1 MSQSVLLLT
10 LLGNKG
16 AELAEDLENVES
28 YYFLFIEQCI
38 IRSFTL
44 WDTKFYSWADLYRR
58 RILEFTWNEKKIKKD
73 SLLVTSSTFFGSQF
87 EATTSIENLIF
98 LSDNKWSI
106 DVDKYFCRTN
116 HSVRH
121 ILRIYLWSGGRSDVM
136 ATSNFC
142 SSGAIFTHWS
152 QPECDKYIS
161 IYLRSQPAKHSPS
174 AVVKNNPKDWKV
186 FYDLAFIKG
195 GPNPFIKFY
204 VAGL

>member
-1 MSQSVLLLT
+1 M
-10 LLGNKG
+10 
-16 AELAEDLENVES
+16 
-28 YYFLFIEQCI
+28 
-38 IRSFTL
+38 R
-44 WDTKFYSWADLYRR
+44 
-58 RILEFTWNEKKIKKD
+58 KKRKKV
-73 SLLVTSSTFFGSQF
+73 SLLFTVYKQH
-87 EATTSIENLIF
+87 IF
-98 LSDNKWSI
+98 LEVNSTQQLFGHLEIISDNKWSFE
-106 DVDKYFCRTN
+106 VDKYVCRTN

-121 ILRIYLWSGGRSDVM
+121 ILKIYLWSGGRSDVM

-161 IYLRSQPAKHSPS
+161 KYLRSQPAKHSPS

-186 FYDLAFIKG
+186 FWDLAFIKG